1 MSALGLDFRLAAR
14 YLAGRKLRTF
24 LTTLAVVFGV
34 TIIFG
39 LNGVMPGTVRA
50 FKQSM
55 LAATGKVDLTV
66 QSASGGPFSPE
77 IASKISGVEGVV
89 GVSPTLRK
97 NLALPPDRYDVSA
110 VSVVGVDPESVK
122 AVRSIPVK
130 EGRFLEG
137 GDELAIA
144 MSQDLASELK
154 VKAGDDI
161 ELPTAEGLRSFKV
174 TGLLS
179 LPVIPGNEEVFVPLA
194 TAQGLFNEPGNV
206 NAIDVAYAQGAD
218 PDTVKT
224 AVAKAIGS
232 RYTLEGEESGS
243 EFFAAVQMGQTVMNM
258 FGIFALAMGGF
269 IILNTFRTVVSE
281 RRRDIGMLRA
291 VGASRR
297 TILGMFLAESLIQGL
312 LGTGVGL
319 VAGYGVASGIFA
331 AINPIYQQYL
341 NMEISGSAEFSPA
354 AWALAIGLGVGVTV
368 LGALLPALSA
378 RRLTP
383 LDALRPQM
391 AEVFERTMGRRGWIG
406 AVLIAGAVAGLV
418 SGNSSLV
425 GLSVVLLLSG
435 MVLLAPVLVKPISDT
450 FSRLITLVF
459 VREGEV
465 SKANLQ
471 RNPGRAAVTASTM
484 MVSIAIM
491 IAMLGM
497 TTSISDG
504 FMRYVD
510 KSIAAD
516 YVVLPTQLLLSA
528 GNAGAGPKLVS
539 EIEKTPGVANVA
551 TLRLGMGR
559 IKDGKVQFIGID
571 PVIYPKVSSFAFS
584 EGTAQGDIAK
594 LAQGRKMFV
603 NGMYASQAGVSIGDR
618 LRVET
623 PNGSRTYEV
632 AGVANDFLNAK
643 LATAYVSQDNLARDF
658 NAKTDLLVMA
668 NAAAG
673 ADKGALRAGLDKALA
688 GYPQFKLYDATKF
701 RAEQRQTIQQMM
713 GMLYVVV
720 AVLGFPSLLALLNTL
735 VIAVLG
741 RRREIGMLRAVGGMK
756 KQIRRM
762 VTAESLLLSAVGTA
776 FGMLAG
782 VWLGYVF
789 VGALQSI
796 GFSLPYYFPWTGLVV
811 AVAAAVLFGVL
822 AALIPARQAA
832 GLNVVDA
839 LKWE

>member
-1 MSALGLDFRLAAR
+1 MSALGLDLRLAAR

-39 LNGVMPGTVRA
+39 LNGIMPGVIGT

-66 QSASGGPFSPE
+66 QSASGGSFSPA
-77 IASKISGVEGVV
+77 IASKISGVEGVAA
-89 GVSPTLRK
+89 VSPTLRK
-97 NLALPPDRYDVSA
+97 NLALPPGKYDVSA
-110 VSVVGVDPESVK
+110 VSVVGVNPDVVG

-130 EGRFLEG
+130 QGRFIEAA
-137 GDELAIA
+137 DNLAIA
-144 MSQDLASELK
+144 MSQDLAADLK

-161 ELPTAEGLRSFKV
+161 ELPTAQGLRSFRV

-194 TAQGLFNEPGNV
+194 TAQYLFNETGNV
-206 NAIDVAYAQGAD
+206 NAVDVAYAAGAD
-218 PDTVKT
+218 PDSVKAAIQE
-224 AVAKAIGS
+224 AVGS
-232 RYTLEGEESGS
+232 RYTLEGEETGS
-243 EFFAAVQMGQTVMNM
+243 EFFAAVQMGQTTMNI

-297 TILGMFLAESLIQGL
+297 TILGMFLAESLIQGV

-319 VAGYGVASGIFA
+319 LAGYGVAIGIFA

-341 NMEISGSAEFSPA
+341 NMELAGSAEFSVT
-354 AWALAIGLGVGVTV
+354 AWILAVGLGVGVTV

-391 AEVFERTMGRRGWIG
+391 AEVFEKTMGRRGWTG
-406 AVLIAGAVAGLV
+406 AVLIAFAVAGLL

-425 GLSVVLLLSG
+425 GLSVVLFLSG
-435 MVLLAPVLVKPISDT
+435 MVLVAPVLVKPISDV

-459 VREGEV
+459 VREGDV

-484 MVSIAIM
+484 MVSVAII

-497 TTSISDG
+497 MTSIVDS

-510 KSIAAD
+510 KSIGAD
-516 YVVLPTQLLLSA
+516 FVAVPTQLLLSA
-528 GNAGAGPKLVS
+528 GNAGAGPKLASDVRGTAGVS
-539 EIEKTPGVANVA
+539 EVA
-551 TLRLGMGR
+551 TLRLSTGR
-559 IKDGKVQFIGID
+559 VKGSKVQFIGID
-571 PVIYPKVSSFAFS
+571 PATYPKVSSFAFS

-594 LAQGRKMFV
+594 LARGRRMFA
-603 NGMYASQAGVSIGDR
+603 NGIYASQAGIGVGDSV
-618 LRVET
+618 RVQT
-623 PNGSRTYEV
+623 PNGPRTYEV
-632 AGVANDFLNAK
+632 AGIANDFLNAK
-643 LATAYVSQDNLARDF
+643 LATAYVSQENLGRDF
-658 NAKTDLLVMA
+658 NARTDLLVMA

-673 ADKGALRAGLDKALA
+673 ANKKTVRAELDKTLA
-688 GYPQFKLYDATKF
+688 DYPQFKLYDATKF
-701 RAEQRQTIQQMM
+701 RGDQRQTIQQ
-713 GMLYVVV
+713 
-720 AVLGFPSLLALLNTL
+720 
-735 VIAVLG
+735 
-741 RRREIGMLRAVGGMK
+741 
-756 KQIRRM
+756 
-762 VTAESLLLSAVGTA
+762 
-776 FGMLAG
+776 
-782 VWLGYVF
+782 
-789 VGALQSI
+789 
-796 GFSLPYYFPWTGLVV
+796 
-811 AVAAAVLFGVL
+811 
-822 AALIPARQAA
+822 
-832 GLNVVDA
+832 
-839 LKWE
+839 